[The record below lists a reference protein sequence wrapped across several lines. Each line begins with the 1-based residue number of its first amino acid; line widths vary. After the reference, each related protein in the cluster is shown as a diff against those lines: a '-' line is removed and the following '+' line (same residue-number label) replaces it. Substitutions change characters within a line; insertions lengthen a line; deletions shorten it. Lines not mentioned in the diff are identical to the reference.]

1 MTLLHADT
9 DFNALARSVYAA
21 NAAVGWWD
29 NPHRNVYELLQL
41 VVTEISEATEGERKD
56 LMDDHLPHRKMGE
69 VELADALIRLLDMA
83 GAWGWKYK
91 PGISPLLPRGL
102 LAAANQGEV
111 HFSLK
116 QAISELGIAIQFGS
130 DKTVI
135 GQRYTTAIDA
145 IMLAGAK
152 FGYNILSAMQ
162 EKLAYNTQRLDHK
175 REVRA
180 QVGGK
185 KF

>member
-9 DFNALARSVYAA
+9 DFNALAKSVYTA
-21 NAAVGWWD
+21 NASVGWWD

-41 VVTEISEATEGERKD
+41 VVTEIAEATEGERKD

-83 GAWGWKYK
+83 GAWGWTYK
-91 PGISPLLPRGL
+91 PGISPMLPRGL
-102 LAAANQGEV
+102 LSATNKGEV
-111 HFSLK
+111 HFRLT
-116 QAISELGIAIQFGS
+116 QTITELGIAIQFGS
-130 DKTVI
+130 EKTVI
-135 GQRYTTAIDA
+135 SQRYTTAVDA
-145 IMLAGAK
+145 ILLAGGK
-152 FGYNILSAMQ
+152 FGYDVLPAIQ

-175 REVRA
+175 RDVRM
-180 QVGGK
+180 QEGGK